1 MDEGR
6 EKVKKVWELLSE
18 TTYGLDQ
25 NRRGYEDIETL
36 KEWIQNKNVYI
47 TFHSEGWRGGE
58 FFPSL
63 PTSDFIDIS
72 KMAIEV
78 IYKRLEQRNAE
89 ALECV
94 KKIQEMLTE
103 VEEVAIEYR
112 FL

>member
-58 FFPSL
+58 LLPNL

-89 ALECV
+89 ALKCV
-94 KKIQEMLTE
+94 KEIQEILTE
-103 VEEVAIEYR
+103 VEDDKGKNK
-112 FL
+112 